1 MVPVP
6 VPMPM
11 PMPNAALVLCF
22 FITAVWP
29 SDEISS
35 GSWTFNEKT
44 VCQWIGQT
52 LSVDNSYSRAE
63 LFTNNGS
70 LLLKLVNKYDSGEY
84 QVNMVPTKGSQTS
97 ATITLQVTG
106 AMHNPDLMETAV
118 RSAEEHLKLL
128 KCLLCCRCYCAI
140 ENLQKGRPQI
150 LGFAYCLL
158 LGLGSKRSAEI
169 VLGVGELAGG
179 SEFSGGLGVGLWS
192 DATSASLW
200 RWWFTVCMR

>member
-97 ATITLQVTG
+97 ATITLQVT
-106 AMHNPDLMETAV
+106 
-118 RSAEEHLKLL
+118 
-128 KCLLCCRCYCAI
+128 
-140 ENLQKGRPQI
+140 ENHTGGKSPE
-150 LGFAYCLL
+150 
-158 LGLGSKRSAEI
+158 GSQHTLE
-169 VLGVGELAGG
+169 
-179 SEFSGGLGVGLWS
+179 
-192 DATSASLW
+192 TSASSSGQQS
-200 RWWFTVCMR
+200 